1 MFPSCQVG
9 VCYLANLMSLSWQWL
24 ARASCQL
31 HMRGFQGNSGPLY
44 YCLIPYGAA
53 CEGAVGAQ
61 SIGEPDTQ
69 MTLKTFHFT
78 DAILAHPRIKL
89 KEQHVRPVAVDKLLV
104 YAPDDSRQALLF
116 GMEALLLALPKVIVT
131 GIPSVERAVI
141 SKEKAKG
148 GKAEH
153 YMLLVE
159 GTDLRRVMATAGV
172 RGAATTTNHVHEIE
186 RYLGIEAARLAI
198 MQEIQYTMSSHGM
211 SIDNR
216 HTMLLADCMTYKGE
230 VLGITRF
237 GIAKMK
243 DSVLHTA
250 SFEKTSDHLF
260 DAAIHGRCDA
270 VTGVSESIIM
280 GIPMPTGTGLFRLR
294 HNVGQVSG
302 LTARPAP
309 VLAY

>member
-1 MFPSCQVG
+1 
-9 VCYLANLMSLSWQWL
+9 
-24 ARASCQL
+24 
-31 HMRGFQGNSGPLY
+31 
-44 YCLIPYGAA
+44 
-53 CEGAVGAQ
+53 
-61 SIGEPDTQ
+61 
-69 MTLKTFHFT
+69 

-116 GMEALLLALPKVIVT
+116 SMEALLLALPKVIVT

-198 MQEIQYTMSSHGM
+198 MQEIQYTMSSHG
-211 SIDNR
+211 
-216 HTMLLADCMTYKGE
+216 
-230 VLGITRF
+230 
-237 GIAKMK
+237 
-243 DSVLHTA
+243 
-250 SFEKTSDHLF
+250 
-260 DAAIHGRCDA
+260 
-270 VTGVSESIIM
+270 
-280 GIPMPTGTGLFRLR
+280 
-294 HNVGQVSG
+294 
-302 LTARPAP
+302 
-309 VLAY
+309 